1 MVNSE
6 NPSRNHRGKSPEEGE
21 LGDPEKPAVTDKPH
35 DHPNP
40 DTEVHLKKRGAPG
53 KWGGPRIS
61 RSMKIDDNIWKAFRE
76 RTKELSTSVCS
87 EVETFMIAYLGATEH
102 MAKNKVH
109 LGTTINLEQT
119 VFRQLG
125 RDRRKVRRT
134 LEEVHAEKAAVRGME
149 EGLVSE
155 MAQKVFEQFVVEGH
169 STDRMAPVFD
179 IMREQGIPEERHTE
193 VKQVVIDLIITWRDG
208 RSEMHSEGGDP

>member
-1 MVNSE
+1 
-6 NPSRNHRGKSPEEGE
+6 
-21 LGDPEKPAVTDKPH
+21 
-35 DHPNP
+35 
-40 DTEVHLKKRGAPG
+40 
-53 KWGGPRIS
+53 
-61 RSMKIDDNIWKAFRE
+61 
-76 RTKELSTSVCS
+76 
-87 EVETFMIAYLGATEH
+87 
-102 MAKNKVH
+102 
-109 LGTTINLEQT
+109 
-119 VFRQLG
+119 
-125 RDRRKVRRT
+125 VRRT